1 MKIKEALSGL
11 ECFDIAGNRLK
22 VVDLMYPE
30 SGIKGRIIDMVDSC
44 LNGSEISAD
53 AKTIIDNTQVVT
65 VDGFFVSNDCT
76 RVVRPYGNHIT
87 MYSMKEPYVLSN
99 VVDYN
104 DDYTF
109 TYYFKGGG
117 VDIYGDFEIL
127 AKVIDA
133 VGRRRTHDVRV
144 RAEMEEKA
152 LLKEF
157 K

>member
-30 SGIKGRIIDMVDSC
+30 SGIKGRIIEMIDSC
-44 LNGSEISAD
+44 LDGGGISAD

-76 RVVRPYGNHIT
+76 RVVRPYGDHVT
-87 MYSMKEPYVLSN
+87 MYSMKEPYVLSK

-109 TYYFKGGG
+109 TYHYKDGGI
-117 VDIYGDFEIL
+117 DIYGDFEIL
-127 AKVIDA
+127 TKVIDA
-133 VGRRRTHDVRV
+133 VGLRRTHDGRV
-144 RAEMEEKA
+144 RAEMEGKA

>member
-76 RVVRPYGNHIT
+76 RVVRPYRNYVT
-87 MYSMKEPYVLSN
+87 MYSMREPYVLSN
-99 VVDYN
+99 AVDYD

-109 TYYFKGGG
+109 TYYDKCGGIY
-117 VDIYGDFEIL
+117 IYGDFEIL
-127 AKVIDA
+127 SKVIDA
-133 VGRRRTHDVRV
+133 VERRRTHDVRV
-144 RAEMEEKA
+144 RAEMKEKA

>member
-30 SGIKGRIIDMVDSC
+30 MGIKGRIIDMVDSC

-76 RVVRPYGNHIT
+76 RVVRPYRNYVT
-87 MYSMKEPYVLSN
+87 MYSMREPYVLSN
-99 VVDYN
+99 AVDYD

-109 TYYFKGGG
+109 TYYDKCGGIY
-117 VDIYGDFEIL
+117 IYGDFEIL
-127 AKVIDA
+127 SKVIDA

-144 RAEMEEKA
+144 RAEMKEKA

>member
-30 SGIKGRIIDMVDSC
+30 MGIKGRIIDMVDSC

-65 VDGFFVSNDCT
+65 SDGFFVSNDCT
-76 RVVRPYGNHIT
+76 RVVRPYRNYVT

-99 VVDYN
+99 AVDYD

-109 TYYFKGGG
+109 TYYDKCGGIY
-117 VDIYGDFEIL
+117 IYGDFEIL